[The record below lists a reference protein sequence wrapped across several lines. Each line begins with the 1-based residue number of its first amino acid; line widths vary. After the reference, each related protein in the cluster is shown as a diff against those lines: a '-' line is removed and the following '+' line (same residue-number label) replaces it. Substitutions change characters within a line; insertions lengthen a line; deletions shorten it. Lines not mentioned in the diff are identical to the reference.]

1 MGHILPVGPGN
12 DQGPLL
18 DRVSLAQYTIAV
30 AFVALRFFTRR
41 CIVKKFGFDDLFV
54 AIAVILGGAQT
65 ITIILQV
72 EHGRGRHA
80 SELHV
85 TQFNDMLMY
94 KWINMLI
101 YFAANWAVKMSI
113 LALYYRIGSG
123 RRGLPWSMHPKAV
136 WWTAG
141 VMTAFHFAVFA
152 AQLFACIPV
161 SRAWDVERLPQGCFN
176 GTIFMQLSGAI
187 NVATDVVLLLF
198 PLPLLT
204 LIKFNKRQ
212 RTALAVIL
220 SIGLI
225 PVVASTM
232 RLCEIIMSGS
242 TVSPGQTWQDV
253 DSSWTWAW
261 VPVWSQ
267 IEVDVGIIA
276 ASLPCLSP
284 LLKLAWSGFSTPR
297 AGTPSQVPTIPG
309 YRGSWAA
316 SNMSKNSE
324 FDVEK
329 MEKLEENGYF
339 DNAPEAENQIGV
351 AKTADAR
358 IAMRME
364 TSRISYTMI

>member
-1 MGHILPVGPGN
+1 
-12 DQGPLL
+12 
-18 DRVSLAQYTIAV
+18 
-30 AFVALRFFTRR
+30 
-41 CIVKKFGFDDLFV
+41 
-54 AIAVILGGAQT
+54 
-65 ITIILQV
+65 
-72 EHGRGRHA
+72 
-80 SELHV
+80 
-85 TQFNDMLMY
+85 
-94 KWINMLI
+94 
-101 YFAANWAVKMSI
+101 
-113 LALYYRIGSG
+113 
-123 RRGLPWSMHPKAV
+123 
-136 WWTAG
+136 
-141 VMTAFHFAVFA
+141 
-152 AQLFACIPV
+152 
-161 SRAWDVERLPQGCFN
+161 
-176 GTIFMQLSGAI
+176 MQLSGAI

-212 RTALAVIL
+212 RSEYMAENSRKDYDTIRSYKLAALAVIL

-242 TVSPGQTWQDV
+242 TVSKGQTWQDV

-339 DNAPEAENQIGV
+339 DNASGAETQIGV

-364 TSRISYTMI
+364 TSRISYARI